1 MTDTLLVRL
10 KPYDPRRGFVLR
22 RFTYAGIRFQDERGW
37 YRVER
42 KVGEHLRAV
51 RTVPTDKYAPLAFD
65 ALPQPESD
73 QYTLTSDCPELLAPD
88 ARCTLT
94 YRFQP
99 RAAGSD
105 DTEAAIATNGG
116 TRKLRLWGYA
126 AAAPVDE
133 GDRIFLP
140 HVPTE

>member
-1 MTDTLLVRL
+1 MGTIT
-10 KPYDPRRGFVLR
+10 
-22 RFTYAGIRFQDERGW
+22 AGTTSAPQHVAI
-37 YRVER
+37 VN
-42 KVGEHLRAV
+42 VG
-51 RTVPTDKYAPLAFD
+51 YAPLVFD

-73 QYTLTSDCPELLAPD
+73 QYTLTSDCPEMLAP
-88 ARCTLT
+88 ATRCTLT

-116 TRKLRLWGYA
+116 DRKLRLWGYA
-126 AAAPVDE
+126 AAGPVDE

-140 HVPTE
+140 HVPTR

>member
-42 KVGEHLRAV
+42 RVGEHLRAV

-65 ALPQPESD
+65 V
-73 QYTLTSDCPELLAPD
+73 C
-88 ARCTLT
+88 
-94 YRFQP
+94 
-99 RAAGSD
+99 
-105 DTEAAIATNGG
+105 TEAEAKALDAGESEAAKVKRSATDDLKVTTARG
-116 TRKLRLWGYA
+116 TVTTDDLPKNTPPVS
-126 AAAPVDE
+126 AP
-133 GDRIFLP
+133 
-140 HVPTE
+140 PTAKDDDAGNKRGKRERE

>member
-65 ALPQPESD
+65 V
-73 QYTLTSDCPELLAPD
+73 C
-88 ARCTLT
+88 
-94 YRFQP
+94 
-99 RAAGSD
+99 
-105 DTEAAIATNGG
+105 TEAEAKALVPRRLEAARAH
-116 TRKLRLWGYA
+116 RKGARVCLKEIL
-126 AAAPVDE
+126 
-133 GDRIFLP
+133 F
-140 HVPTE
+140 